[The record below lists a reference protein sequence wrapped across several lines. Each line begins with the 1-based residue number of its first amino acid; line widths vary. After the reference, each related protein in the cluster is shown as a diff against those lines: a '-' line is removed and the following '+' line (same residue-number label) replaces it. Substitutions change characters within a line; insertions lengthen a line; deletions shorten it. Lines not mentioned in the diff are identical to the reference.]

1 MRVAIR
7 LDATA
12 AIGLGHLKRCLA
24 LAHALHALHPS
35 KALVRFI
42 GHFDSA
48 SVSDLIS
55 SNGFACDVLPAV
67 SALPDGESHDVLH
80 TVTLLQPWQPD
91 VIVVDHYALSAP
103 WHRAVRAGLCTAS
116 GTHPAIVVIDDLA
129 DRPLAPDLLIDH
141 NPAPDHRAKYSHV
154 LAENVPLCGGYAYA
168 LIDAVYAQHAHA
180 VHHIKVK
187 TIGIFMGGTDPHAH
201 TAWVL
206 QVLRQQVGWTGHVIM
221 VTTSANPLWPT
232 LAALAR
238 QDGAAEL
245 WRDLPHLA
253 DFHALCDLQIGA
265 GGGAQWERCCLG
277 VPTVAL
283 TCAPNQ
289 VSTVSS
295 LTQAGIVQ
303 GLDAIDKTD
312 TQAQALA
319 HILLRLIDA
328 PAERALM
335 RARSLDLIDG
345 HGAQRAANAV
355 LSLVTHKDL
364 P

>member
-1 MRVAIR
+1 MRIAIR
-7 LDATA
+7 LDATV

-24 LAHALHALHPS
+24 LAHALHARG
-35 KALVRFI
+35 ALVRFV
-42 GHFDSA
+42 GRVDSA
-48 SVSDLIS
+48 STSDLIS
-55 SNGFACDVLPAV
+55 SNGFACDAFPVV
-67 SALPDGESHDVLH
+67 SASPHDDSQDALH

-103 WHRAVRAGLCTAS
+103 WHRAVRSGLRTAS

-129 DRPLAPDLLIDH
+129 DRPLEADLLIDH
-141 NPAPDHRAKYSHV
+141 NPAPDHRAKYNHV
-154 LAENVPLCGGYAYA
+154 LAENVPLCGGHAYA
-168 LIDAVYAQHAHA
+168 LIDAVYAEHAHA
-180 VHHIKVK
+180 VHRVKVQ

-232 LAALAR
+232 LAALAS
-238 QDGAAEL
+238 QDGATEL

-253 DFHALCDLQIGA
+253 DFHALCDLQLGA

-289 VSTVSS
+289 ASTVSS
-295 LTQAGIVQ
+295 LTQAGIVR

-319 HILLRLIDA
+319 HLLSRLIES

-335 RARSLDLIDG
+335 RERSLELIDG
-345 HGAQRAANAV
+345 HGAQRAADAV